1 MIMENK
7 HAFVIYPHPKNDE
20 EQPNLTPKDKLIYL
34 AIRKHAD
41 NTTLKC
47 FPSYATI
54 TSEIGAS
61 SKTIKKCVEN
71 LEREGYI
78 KTSKDGRKIVYQF
91 NNQKYFEK
99 FSEDFLYNKDLTFT
113 QKAYLVSIQ
122 QYMFKDESK
131 QEGRITYS
139 NRELATKVNMSDSV
153 ISRVNHQLEEKGFLE
168 GAGDTIKRFKLG
180 KLLQGII
187 LWNKELDDR
196 ITSLESK
203 DSDKD
208 RRIRQLEL
216 EIEALKQG
224 KINKEFII

>member
-1 MIMENK
+1 MENT

-54 TSEIGAS
+54 TAEIGAS
-61 SKTIKKCVEN
+61 SNTIRKCVAN
-71 LEREGYI
+71 LEREGYV
-78 KTSKDGRKIVYQF
+78 KTSRDGRKIVYQF

-122 QYMFKDESK
+122 QYMFKDETT
-131 QEGRITYS
+131 QEGKISYS
-139 NRELATKVNMSDSV
+139 NRELATKVNLSEGS
-153 ISRVNHQLEEKGFLE
+153 ISLINHQLEDKGFLE
-168 GAGDTIKRFKLG
+168 GAKDSIKRFKLG

-187 LWNKELDDR
+187 LWNKEMDDR

-224 KINKEFII
+224 RINKEYVI